1 MNKMQNQI
9 AMKLDGVLLKSDGTD
24 ITWQEFVT
32 VLESNGLEYTGQ
44 SLLIDESGN
53 ISVEKPRR

>member
-1 MNKMQNQI
+1 MQNQI